1 MSEID
6 DKKKYLK
13 SYERAVRQM
22 ERSAE
27 KIKEM
32 RLGQIIPSA
41 DNDGMPHA
49 HNATD
54 MSGYAAL
61 LDDEE
66 RRYQEARY
74 ECVRLCKEI
83 TDKIEQLEYDSE
95 KDILLYR
102 YIRRM
107 SWEQIAV
114 KMGYSWQWVHK
125 IHAKALE
132 NFKLATKSD

>member
-49 HNATD
+49 HNPTD

-74 ECVRLCKEI
+74 ECARLCKEI

-125 IHAKALE
+125 IHAKALK
-132 NFKLATKSD
+132 NFNLATKSD

>member
-1 MSEID
+1 MSEIEE
-6 DKKKYLK
+6 KKEYLR
-13 SYERAVRQM
+13 SYEKAVRQM

-32 RLGQIIPSA
+32 RLGQIIPAA

-54 MSGYAAL
+54 LSGYAAL
-61 LDDEE
+61 LDEEE
-66 RRYQEARY
+66 RKYLKARY
-74 ECVRLCKEI
+74 KCVRLCKEI
-83 TDKIEQLEYDSE
+83 TDKIERMGCENE

-125 IHAKALE
+125 IHANALH
-132 NFKLATKSD
+132 NFEIGD

>member
-27 KIKEM
+27 KIKEI

-49 HNATD
+49 HNHTD

-107 SWEQIAV
+107 SWEQITV

-125 IHAKALE
+125 IHAKALK
-132 NFKLATKSD
+132 NFKIGD

>member
-1 MSEID
+1 MSEIEE
-6 DKKKYLK
+6 KKEYLR
-13 SYERAVRQM
+13 SYEKAVRQM

-32 RLGQIIPSA
+32 RLGQIIPAA

-54 MSGYAAL
+54 LSGYAAL
-61 LDDEE
+61 LDAAE
-66 RRYQEARY
+66 RKYLKARY
-74 ECVRLCKEI
+74 KCVRLCKDI
-83 TDKIEQLEYDSE
+83 TDKIERMGCENE

-125 IHAKALE
+125 IHANALH
-132 NFKLATKSD
+132 NFEIGD

>member
-1 MSEID
+1 MAEIEE
-6 DKKKYLK
+6 KKEYLR
-13 SYERAVRQM
+13 SYEKAVRQM

-32 RLGQIIPSA
+32 RLGQIIPAA

-49 HNATD
+49 HNSTD
-54 MSGYAAL
+54 LSGYAAL
-61 LDDEE
+61 LDEEE
-66 RRYQEARY
+66 RKYLKARY
-74 ECVRLCKEI
+74 KCVRLCKEI
-83 TDKIEQLEYDSE
+83 TDKIERMGCENE

-125 IHAKALE
+125 IHANALH
-132 NFKLATKSD
+132 NFEIGD

>member
-49 HNATD
+49 HNPTD

-83 TDKIEQLEYDSE
+83 TDKIEQLESEDE
-95 KDILLYR
+95 KDVLTYR

-107 SWEQIAV
+107 KWENIAV
-114 KMGYSWQWVHK
+114 KMNYSWKWIHK
-125 IHAKALE
+125 LHTRALE
-132 NFKLATKSD
+132 NLKM

>member
-1 MSEID
+1 MTEIEE
-6 DKKKYLK
+6 KKEYLK
-13 SYERAVRQM
+13 SYEKAVRQM

-32 RLGQIIPSA
+32 RLGQIIPAA

-54 MSGYAAL
+54 LSGYAAL
-61 LDDEE
+61 LDAEE
-66 RRYQEARY
+66 RKYLKMRYK
-74 ECVRLCKEI
+74 CVRLCKEI
-83 TDKIEQLEYDSE
+83 TDRIERLEYDNE

-102 YIRRM
+102 YVRRM

-125 IHAKALE
+125 IHARALQ
-132 NFKLATKSD
+132 NFKIGD